1 MAVQHPRTGIR
12 DNFNDQ
18 EAVENNQN
26 ESVFTPWDGKFCNTL
41 PYVAQMP
48 KSLWLK
54 SDEGI
59 TEYRKM

>member
-41 PYVAQMP
+41 P
-48 KSLWLK
+48 
-54 SDEGI
+54 
-59 TEYRKM
+59 